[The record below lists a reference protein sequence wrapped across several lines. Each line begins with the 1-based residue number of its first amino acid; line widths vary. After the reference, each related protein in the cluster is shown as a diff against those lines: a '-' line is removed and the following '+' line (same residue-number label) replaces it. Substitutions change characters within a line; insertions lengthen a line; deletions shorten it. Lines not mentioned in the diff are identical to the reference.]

1 MHNSKFI
8 ITNGSLLSSYK
19 KLSDKKSKAKNFRL
33 FYHEEPTNLIW
44 YDGKIIYLPK
54 ECFELKNLV
63 NIDINKR
70 EKCALFMLDMKLIRE
85 LEEQKI
91 NFLLESNL
99 EELLR
104 RLKGFSLQLLEGVGV
119 ELIDS
124 NDYSKIIEPVY
135 LGNGVW
141 LNLD

>member
-1 MHNSKFI
+1 MS
-8 ITNGSLLSSYK
+8 
-19 KLSDKKSKAKNFRL
+19 
-33 FYHEEPTNLIW
+33 
-44 YDGKIIYLPK
+44 K

>member
-1 MHNSKFI
+1 
-8 ITNGSLLSSYK
+8 
-19 KLSDKKSKAKNFRL
+19 
-33 FYHEEPTNLIW
+33 
-44 YDGKIIYLPK
+44 
-54 ECFELKNLV
+54 
-63 NIDINKR
+63 
-70 EKCALFMLDMKLIRE
+70 MLDMKLIRE